1 MRERRLYPR
10 FAWECEVQL
19 CGGAGD
25 GFAARSLDLS
35 VAGIGL
41 ALSRE
46 AVVGLAQRGS
56 ILCPGDH
63 LVVVLPPTVATAM
76 AELAL
81 DCRVKEVRR
90 VALHSYVVGTW
101 FEQLDENARAVL
113 EALVDAARRRRWN

>member
-1 MRERRLYPR
+1 M
-10 FAWECEVQL
+10 QL
-19 CGGAGD
+19 RGAAGD
-25 GFAARSLDLS
+25 RFAARSLDLS

-56 ILCPGDH
+56 ILCPGDR
-63 LVVVLPPTVATAM
+63 LRVVLPPSVATAM

-90 VALHSYVVGTW
+90 IALHSYVVGTW
-101 FEQLDENARAVL
+101 FEPLDDNARAVL
-113 EALVDAARRRRWN
+113 EALVEEARRRRWH